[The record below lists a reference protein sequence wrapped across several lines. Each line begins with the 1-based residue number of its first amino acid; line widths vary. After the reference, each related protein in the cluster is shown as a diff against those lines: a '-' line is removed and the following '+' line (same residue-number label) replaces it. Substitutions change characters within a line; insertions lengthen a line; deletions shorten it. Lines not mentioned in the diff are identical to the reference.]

1 MENLEKT
8 LSSNKN
14 VILKQRKKNW
24 QNRTQVFAGN
34 MERYRAIDI
43 KLKLAIAENELELA
57 KMERETRRRQKVE
70 KKAKKAKRRK

>member
-1 MENLEKT
+1 MENPGKT
-8 LSSNKN
+8 LSSNKK

-24 QNRTQVFAGN
+24 QNRKQVFAGN